1 MTVLELRDVSVRF
14 GATVAV
20 DRVSLRLEDGHVL
33 AVLGPSGCGKSTLL
47 RVVAGL
53 EPAAAGAVLLDGADV
68 TRVPAHRRGFALM
81 FQDGQLFPHLT
92 VAGNVGYA
100 LRLRHTPRRAREN
113 RVAELLELVGLAPYA
128 DRRPD
133 TLSGGERQRVA
144 LARAL
149 AVRPRLLLLDE
160 PLSALDR
167 GLRERLAG
175 ELREVLR
182 AEGTTAVLV
191 THDHEEAFAVADRM
205 AVMRAARIVQSGTV
219 EEVWRHPAD
228 PETARFLGY
237 AAVVTGGAAAYV
249 WRHVVG
255 AGTGERADPPQVLAL
270 RRSALRVRPVE
281 DGASGEHGR
290 GLQAAVGVVTA
301 ARLTPDRW
309 RVEVELA
316 EVGRL
321 DAVADTTVAIRAG
334 QRVSVVFDQA
344 MMARLQ

>member
-1 MTVLELRDVSVRF
+1 VLELHDVTVRF
-14 GATVAV
+14 GAAVAV
-20 DRVSLRLEDGHVL
+20 DQVSLRLEDGHLL

-47 RVVAGL
+47 RVLAGL
-53 EPAAAGAVLLDGADV
+53 EPASAGSVVLDGVDL
-68 TRVPAHRRGFALM
+68 THVPAHRRGFALM

-100 LRLRHTPRRAREN
+100 LRLRRTPRREREA
-113 RVAELLELVGLAPYA
+113 RVAELLELVGLTAYA
-128 DRRPD
+128 GRRPA

-167 GLRERLAG
+167 GLRERLAAD
-175 ELREVLR
+175 LREILR

-205 AVMRAARIVQSGTV
+205 AVMRAGRIVQSGTL

-237 AAVVTGGAAAYV
+237 AAVLTGPPAAYV
-249 WRHVVG
+249 WSRAAAGEEPAGG
-255 AGTGERADPPQVLAL
+255 APVLAL
-270 RRSALRVRPVE
+270 RRSALRVRPWE
-281 DGASGEHGR
+281 AGSAST
-290 GLQAAVGVVTA
+290 ATGVVTA

-309 RVEVELA
+309 RVVVELPD
-316 EVGRL
+316 VGRL
-321 DAVADTTVAIRAG
+321 DAVADVTVPIRAG
-334 QRVSVVFDQA
+334 QRVSVEFDTT
-344 MMARLQ
+344 MMARLE